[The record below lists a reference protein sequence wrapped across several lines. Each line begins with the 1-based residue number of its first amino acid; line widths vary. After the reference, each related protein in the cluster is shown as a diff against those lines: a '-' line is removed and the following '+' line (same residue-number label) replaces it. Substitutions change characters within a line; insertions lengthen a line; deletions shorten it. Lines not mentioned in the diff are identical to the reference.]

1 MAGYTLGFDD
11 GGAVDDQ
18 DTPTIPTDDSA
29 DAGNGQSPES
39 SPQAPNTSGFVPGG
53 APGLGQNINSGV
65 KRIAAYLMG
74 ADAAPP
80 QVAKKFDQ
88 GVKQENP
95 GVSDDDANLLA
106 VHKAAELGGPAA
118 AWQMVQYNRTA
129 YNAKAS
135 FAKAALN
142 GIDGKAGNAQAAA
155 QAATQAG
162 AHILDGSSTIFT
174 AMPDGS
180 GFTAAVKMP
189 GTNRS
194 VTFQLNPQQMNQW
207 LDTGGH
213 GQWDRV
219 MEDGTPQSLQKL
231 AGQQTASQDQGQDDA
246 QDSAA
251 APAGNGTAT
260 PPATSPTE
268 TAINMANEDNQDSE
282 PSAPEANPNAGQPT
296 NIGKTPSSLN
306 LSGSDTQSSTLP
318 PKPHSYG
325 NDLETASQ
333 ARFPGVSQ
341 EGERQDWMAAQ
352 QNQRSERIAKT
363 GQAAM
368 GAQARQNVAATAAG
382 ARVGSATIASD
393 NKEKG
398 VEYKA
403 DKDSDTRKYVVDAK
417 ASSDQKIAL
426 QKIDAATAQATSKAA
441 NVGER
446 LRIQE
451 AGKNARA
458 AIANPNFLTQS
469 DEQRAAIYKKFNIPM
484 ADTPQAAAPTGQAA
498 APPSGQQQAAPAT
511 PQARPANVPQGAK
524 FFNGKWYTRGQ
535 NGEAVPVE

>member
-11 GGAVDDQ
+11 GGSVDDQ
-18 DTPTIPTDDSA
+18 DTPTIPPIEDASA
-29 DAGNGQSPES
+29 DAGQGQSPES
-39 SPQAPNTSGFVPGG
+39 SPAPQQQSYGPLAGADFNPTHVPG
-53 APGLGQNINSGV
+53 NV

-80 QVAKKFDQ
+80 PVAKKFEQ

-106 VHKAAELGGPAA
+106 VHKASELGGPAA
-118 AWQMVQYNRTA
+118 AWQMVQYNRMA
-129 YNAKAS
+129 YNAKQS

-231 AGQQTASQDQGQDDA
+231 SSQQQADQDQDDA
-246 QDSAA
+246 QDAAPAAAA
-251 APAGNGTAT
+251 APQAKAKGT
-260 PPATSPTE
+260 PPSTSPTE
-268 TAINMANEDNQDSE
+268 TAINMANEDNQDSDPE
-282 PSAPEANPNAGQPT
+282 APEANPNAGQPT

-306 LSGSDTQSSTLP
+306 LGEETQPSTLP

-325 NDLETASQ
+325 NDLESASQ
-333 ARFPGVSQ
+333 ARFPSVSQ
-341 EGERQDWMAAQ
+341 EGQRQDWMAQQ

-382 ARVGSATIASD
+382 ARVDATTIASGT
-393 NKEKG
+393 KEKG
-398 VEYKA
+398 VEYAADKKA
-403 DKDSDTRKYVVDAK
+403 DSAGNVATINANAK
-417 ASSDQKIAL
+417 
-426 QKIDAATAQATSKAA
+426 
-441 NVGER
+441 
-446 LRIQE
+446 
-451 AGKNARA
+451 
-458 AIANPNFLTQS
+458 TQGYA
-469 DEQRAAIYKKFNIPM
+469 QRAAAAALKQASTNNNAAQNEANKNFRAEIAAKGMTMSDDAVNKLAAKYGIHLPGV
-484 ADTPQAAAPTGQAA
+484 AAPQAQAPQAQAPTGQAPA
-498 APPSGQQQAAPAT
+498 AQTSA
-511 PQARPANVPQGAK
+511 
-524 FFNGKWYTRGQ
+524 
-535 NGEAVPVE
+535 AVPPAAQRQPGFTTTTAKGTFKWNGSGWDKQ

>member
-18 DTPTIPTDDSA
+18 DTPTIPTDDTQDPSA

-39 SPQAPNTSGFVPGG
+39 SPAAPNTSGFVPGG
-53 APGLGQNINSGV
+53 APGLGQAVNSGV

-231 AGQQTASQDQGQDDA
+231 AGSQAPAQAGQTGQDDDDA
-246 QDSAA
+246 APAA
-251 APAGNGTAT
+251 APAGKGTAT
-260 PPATSPTE
+260 PPSTSPTE
-268 TAINMANEDNQDSE
+268 TAINMANDDNQDSE
-282 PSAPEANPNAGQPT
+282 PGAPEANPNAGKPT

-306 LSGSDTQSSTLP
+306 LGEETQPSTLP

-333 ARFPGVSQ
+333 ARFPSVSQ
-341 EGERQDWMAAQ
+341 EGERQDWMAQQ

-368 GAQARQNVAATAAG
+368 GAQARENVA
-382 ARVGSATIASD
+382 RVTGQSRENSATISST
-393 NKEKG
+393 NRKEG
-398 VEYKA
+398 Q
-403 DKDSDTRKYVVDAK
+403 VDAAK
-417 ASSDQKIAL
+417 ARAGGQV
-426 QKIDAATAQATSKAA
+426 DAAKVNAEGRSQAYA
-441 NVGER
+441 
-446 LRIQE
+446 
-451 AGKNARA
+451 
-458 AIANPNFLTQS
+458 
-469 DEQRAAIYKKFNIPM
+469 QRAAAAALKQASTNANAAASEGNKNFRTWLQANGMTATDDQINKKASQFGVKLPGVS
-484 ADTPQAAAPTGQAA
+484 APQAPAPQA
-498 APPSGQQQAAPAT
+498 PSGQQQAAPAT
-511 PQARPANVPQGAK
+511 PQARPANVPQGSK
-524 FFNGKWYTRGQ
+524 FFNGKWYTRGPK
-535 NGEAVPVE
+535 GEAVPVE

>member
-18 DTPTIPTDDSA
+18 DTPTIPTDDTQDPSA

-39 SPQAPNTSGFVPGG
+39 SPAAPNTSGFVPGG
-53 APGLGQNINSGV
+53 APGLGQAVNSGV

-118 AWQMVQYNRTA
+118 AWQMVQYNRMS

-219 MEDGTPQSLQKL
+219 MEDGTPQALQKL
-231 AGQQTASQDQGQDDA
+231 QGQSAQPDADDTEA
-246 QDSAA
+246 PA
-251 APAGNGTAT
+251 APAATGT
-260 PPATSPTE
+260 PASTTGAPEDPSD
-268 TAINMANEDNQDSE
+268 TAIKSAIDDNQDSE
-282 PSAPEANPNAGQPT
+282 PQAPEANPNAGKPT
-296 NIGKTPSSLN
+296 NIGTTPSSIN
-306 LSGSDTQSSTLP
+306 LGNPNQPDTLP
-318 PKPHSYG
+318 PKPYSYG
-325 NDLETASQ
+325 NDLEAQSR
-333 ARFPGVSQ
+333 ARFPNISDEDKRQ
-341 EGERQDWMAAQ
+341 EFMAQQ
-352 QNQRSERIAKT
+352 QNQRSERVNKL
-363 GQAAM
+363 GVSGM
-368 GAQARQNVAATAAG
+368 GARARENVARVTGKSREASAATRSEGQVGAAE
-382 ARVGSATIASD
+382 ARAG
-393 NKEKG
+393 G
-398 VEYKA
+398 Q
-403 DKDSDTRKYVVDAK
+403 R
-417 ASSDQKIAL
+417 
-426 QKIDAATAQATSKAA
+426 DAATINA
-441 NVGER
+441 
-446 LRIQE
+446 E
-451 AGKNARA
+451 AR
-458 AIANPNFLTQS
+458 TQGYA
-469 DEQRAAIYKKFNIPM
+469 QRANAAALKLASTNANAAASEGNKNFRTWLQANGMTATDDQINKKASQFGVKLPGVS
-484 ADTPQAAAPTGQAA
+484 APQAPAPQA
-498 APPSGQQQAAPAT
+498 PSGQQQAAPAT
-511 PQARPANVPQGAK
+511 PQARPANVPQGSK
-524 FFNGKWYTRGQ
+524 FFNGKWYTRGPK
-535 NGEAVPVE
+535 GEAVPVE